1 MRPTRCTV
9 GCMHHGATAPGSHQE
24 RTRILIAEDDI
35 EQSMLVAFHLR
46 MCGYE
51 VIEFG
56 DGEALL
62 DYIGNLMKRGTEQ
75 VRHAD
80 IVLLDIKLPGFS
92 GLQVLTSL
100 RRAHLG
106 NPIIMMT
113 GHFRDA
119 EREAFRLGATALVR
133 KPFDIEN
140 VVKMLERVENH
151 TARAVTNDDA
161 GLTYQLQPFCL

>member
-1 MRPTRCTV
+1 
-9 GCMHHGATAPGSHQE
+9 
-24 RTRILIAEDDI
+24 
-35 EQSMLVAFHLR
+35 

-51 VIEFG
+51 VVEFR

-62 DYIGNLMKRGTEQ
+62 DYIGNLMKGRTDQ

-80 IVLLDIKLPGFS
+80 MMLLDINLPGFS

-113 GHFRDA
+113 GQRRDA
-119 EREAFRLGATALVR
+119 ESEAFRLGATALVR
-133 KPFDIEN
+133 KPFDMGE

-151 TARAVTNDDA
+151 TARVVANDDA
-161 GLTYQLQPFCL
+161 SETYQLQPFCM